1 MTGTFGGRH
10 GRAVTGNVASGQEC
24 PRHGGGDGECGGG
37 REGPLRRGLF
47 GLGDDAGGDDAG
59 GCEEFGG
66 KGLDFVF
73 FDGLEIGDEG
83 AGPV

>member
-1 MTGTFGGRH
+1 MTGTLGSVTG
-10 GRAVTGNVASGQEC
+10 AVTGNVASGQEC
-24 PRHGGGDGECGGG
+24 PLHG
-37 REGPLRRGLF
+37 GLF

-66 KGLDFVF
+66 EGLDFVF